1 ATDPDLDEAALLDA
15 ARALA
20 TGNDRDVA
28 CAATI
33 AEWLAADL
41 DERLRRWAEYECLFL
56 TRSREPRKRELVSN
70 ACAGASAAAEALAAE
85 QARLVRWVEREK
97 AAGVAER
104 TAALLRI
111 GAAVLEA
118 YDRRKR
124 HAAALDFDDLIA
136 CSRRLLERT
145 GIAAWVQYKLD
156 QQIDHL
162 LVDEG
167 QDTSPEQWAIVE
179 ALCAEFFTGEGA
191 RPVRRTLFVVG
202 DEKQSIMSVQ
212 GADVETYRRF
222 REVFETRARSGRQP
236 WREEPLG
243 RSFRSAR
250 PILEVVDAAFAD
262 PEVRAGVVSG
272 ADWPPHE
279 CFRTTTPDRKSTR
292 LNSSHVKIS

>member
-1 ATDPDLDEAALLDA
+1 MPAPA
-15 ARALA
+15 
-20 TGNDRDVA
+20 
-28 CAATI
+28 
-33 AEWLAADL
+33 
-41 DERLRRWAEYECLFL
+41 
-56 TRSREPRKRELVSN
+56 P
-70 ACAGASAAAEALAAE
+70 SAAAAAALAAE

-111 GAAVLEA
+111 GAAVLDA

-145 GIAAWVQYKLD
+145 GMAAWVQYKLD

-167 QDTSPEQWAIVE
+167 QDTSPEQWAIIE

-191 RPVRRTLFVVG
+191 RPLRRTLFVVG

-212 GADVETYRRF
+212 GADVATYRRF
-222 REVFETRARSGRQP
+222 REVFEDRARAAGSRGAKSRSAAPSARPSRSSIWSTPCSPSRRCATAWSATPAGRPTNAFGPRRPAWSRSGR
-236 WREEPLG
+236 
-243 RSFRSAR
+243 
-250 PILEVVDAAFAD
+250 
-262 PEVRAGVVSG
+262 
-272 ADWPPHE
+272 
-279 CFRTTTPDRKSTR
+279 
-292 LNSSHVKIS
+292 